1 MSTPTHIPL
10 PSKVSHVACG
20 WDHVVIYNDSEAY
33 GWGAHEKGALGYY
46 PEQVMHNYIVRKVP
60 LLVEK
65 N

>member
-1 MSTPTHIPL
+1 M
-10 PSKVSHVACG
+10 ACG